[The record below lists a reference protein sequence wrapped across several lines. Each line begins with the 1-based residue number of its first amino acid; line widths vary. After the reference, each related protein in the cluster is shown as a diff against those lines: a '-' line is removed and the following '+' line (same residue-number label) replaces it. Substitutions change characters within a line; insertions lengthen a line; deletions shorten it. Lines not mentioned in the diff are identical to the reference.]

1 MTDQP
6 KPAHHGVGH
15 SRHPAPTAAV
25 AVRPHHHHLD
35 DLPEAAAD
43 EPEARP
49 HHAHVHPR
57 GGHGELAPGHDAT
70 LCAAGNAR
78 VLRAL
83 GVLGV
88 RLADAAAVPALAGAL
103 QGTPVVILDP
113 PGGIADAHA
122 LGLALEDVRLAP
134 GAVLMAVAGAGA
146 ADLGLDLDADA
157 APDLPRRL
165 RQLLAARAP

>member
-15 SRHPAPTAAV
+15 SRHPAPAV
-25 AVRPHHHHLD
+25 AVTVRPHHHHLD
-35 DLPEAAAD
+35 DVPEAAGE

-49 HHAHVHPR
+49 HHPHGHH
-57 GGHGELAPGHDAT
+57 GGLALGHDPA
-70 LCAAGNAR
+70 LCAAGNAGM
-78 VLRAL
+78 LRKLGAL
-83 GVLGV
+83 GV
-88 RLADAAAVPALAGAL
+88 RMPDAGAVPALAAAL
-103 QGTPVVILDP
+103 EGTRVVVIDP

-134 GAVLMAVAGAGA
+134 AVILLVVSGAGA

-165 RQLLAARAP
+165 RQMLAARAP